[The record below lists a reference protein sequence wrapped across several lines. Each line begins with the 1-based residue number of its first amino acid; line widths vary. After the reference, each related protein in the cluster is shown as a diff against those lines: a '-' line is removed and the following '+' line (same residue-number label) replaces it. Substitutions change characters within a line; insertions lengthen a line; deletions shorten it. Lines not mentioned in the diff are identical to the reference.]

1 MAEAEES
8 LRVLLADDSAPLCAS
23 LSSLLLKFTRVQ
35 IVGQVFDGSQIVER
49 VRELKP
55 HVLVTDLRMTNVTG
69 IEVLKRL
76 REEGL
81 QPVVNVFTS
90 HMEDEYASVCK
101 ALGASYF
108 FTKPQYEKVVDTI
121 KQLQRDG
128 VPNR

>member
-1 MAEAEES
+1 MGQADHS

-23 LSSLLLKFTRVQ
+23 LASLLLKFAGIQV
-35 IVGQVFDGSQIVER
+35 VGQIQDGSEVVER

-55 HVLVTDLRMTNVTG
+55 HVLVTDLRMTNLTG

-76 REEGL
+76 RQEDL
-81 QPVVNVFTS
+81 HPIVIVFTS
-90 HMEDEYASVCK
+90 HMEDEYADACK

-108 FTKPQYEKVVDTI
+108 FTKPQYEKVIDTI

-128 VPNR
+128 VPAR